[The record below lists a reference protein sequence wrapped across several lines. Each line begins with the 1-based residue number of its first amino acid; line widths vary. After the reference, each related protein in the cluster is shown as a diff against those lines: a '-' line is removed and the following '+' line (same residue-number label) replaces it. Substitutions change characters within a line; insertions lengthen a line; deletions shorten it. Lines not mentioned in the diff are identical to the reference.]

1 MESPLQSPTHHTG
14 YHGNTD
20 QSSLASQLTKVK
32 LKTGA
37 VPPPQEKTSVI
48 KQQAAMGIA
57 AELVHVLKKT
67 PLRHSPK
74 EAPPKKTPDENREI
88 SPEVHLKKLNPVK
101 RTGTH

>member
-14 YHGNTD
+14 HHGNSD
-20 QSSLASQLTKVK
+20 QFSLASQLTQVK

-37 VPPPQEKTSVI
+37 VPPPQEKTSFN
-48 KQQAAMGIA
+48 KQAAMGIA
-57 AELVHVLKKT
+57 AELVLKKT

-88 SPEVHLKKLNPVK
+88 SPEALLKKLNPVK
-101 RTGTH
+101 RTGTHYM

>member
-14 YHGNTD
+14 HHGNSD
-20 QSSLASQLTKVK
+20 QFSLASQLTQVK

-37 VPPPQEKTSVI
+37 VPPPQEKTSS
-48 KQQAAMGIA
+48 KRQAAMGIA
-57 AELVHVLKKT
+57 AELVLKKT

-88 SPEVHLKKLNPVK
+88 SLKKLNPVK

>member
-37 VPPPQEKTSVI
+37 VPPPQEKTSF
-48 KQQAAMGIA
+48 KQFKQAAMGIA
-57 AELVHVLKKT
+57 AELVLKKT

-88 SPEVHLKKLNPVK
+88 SPETILKKLKLVK
-101 RTGTH
+101 HTGTH

>member
-14 YHGNTD
+14 HHGNSD
-20 QSSLASQLTKVK
+20 QFSLASQLTQVK

-37 VPPPQEKTSVI
+37 VPPPQEKTSS
-48 KQQAAMGIA
+48 KRQAAMGIA

-88 SPEVHLKKLNPVK
+88 SPKALLKKLNPVK